1 MDLSY
6 INTQSQIFNAEET
19 TKREPTQVKISDPL
33 KFRNKVDWLK
43 HSFIKIH
50 PILFIRIIWYVIKI
64 NNESYFFI

>member
-43 HSFIKIH
+43 HSFIKF
-50 PILFIRIIWYVIKI
+50 ILFYLYVLYDI
-64 NNESYFFI
+64 